1 MEIRKARK
9 DDLNGIEKLLVQVN
23 NLHVELRP
31 DIFVA
36 NAVKYDEEK
45 FDALISS
52 DKTPV
57 FVAVD
62 DEGKV
67 LGHLFCSI
75 RDYKQ
80 VAVCRDFKT
89 LFIDDLCVDE
99 TTRGQGVGKALYEF
113 AIGYA
118 R

>member
-1 MEIRKARK
+1 MRGIIIVDNRKDSGNRLEKIVSNGLNMEIRKARK

-62 DEGKV
+62 DEV
-67 LGHLFCSI
+67 LVSGHLFCSI
-75 RDYKQ
+75 RDY
-80 VAVCRDFKT
+80 
-89 LFIDDLCVDE
+89 
-99 TTRGQGVGKALYEF
+99 
-113 AIGYA
+113 
-118 R
+118 

>member
-1 MEIRKARK
+1 MRNGLNMEIRKARK

-52 DKTPV
+52 DKTSV

-62 DEGKV
+62 DEGKLSVTYFAVFATTSKLRCTRISKRCLSTIYV
-67 LGHLFCSI
+67 LTKL
-75 RDYKQ
+75 RAD
-80 VAVCRDFKT
+80 
-89 LFIDDLCVDE
+89 
-99 TTRGQGVGKALYEF
+99 KA
-113 AIGYA
+113 
-118 R
+118 

>member
-52 DKTPV
+52 DKTSV

-62 DEGKV
+62 DEGESYRSLILQYSRLQASCGV
-67 LGHLFCSI
+67 
-75 RDYKQ
+75 
-80 VAVCRDFKT
+80 
-89 LFIDDLCVDE
+89 
-99 TTRGQGVGKALYEF
+99 QGFQNVVYRRF
-113 AIGYA
+113 MC
-118 R
+118 